1 MNLELFI
8 SKLGG
13 ILLLPPGINFLLL
26 VVAVVLLKL
35 SKVKLAKTT
44 AIISITSLL
53 VLSLPIVSKAL
64 HQSLQTIPSLS
75 QEKVKQIARTERSDI
90 AIVILSGGRINL
102 AEEFGSIDTVSALT
116 LQRIHYATW
125 LQRKTDLPILVSGG
139 SVFGEATA
147 EAVLMNQVMVSAF
160 NIAPRWIETKSKNTA
175 ENAQYSSEILLNSGI
190 KEILLVTHASHMQ
203 RAIKAFSNYSLKVT
217 PAPTVFQSPTSKWTD
232 YLPTAKAL
240 FESQQALHE
249 KLGQI
254 WYSL

>member
-1 MNLELFI
+1 MSIEIFV

-26 VVAVVLLKL
+26 AAAYLLLKL
-35 SKVKLAKTT
+35 NKKMLAKTT
-44 AIISITSLL
+44 AVLSIASLYI
-53 VLSLPIVSKAL
+53 LSLPIVSKTF
-64 HQSLQTIPSLS
+64 HQNLQTIPSLS
-75 QEKVKQIARTERSDI
+75 QEQVMQIARNERSDI
-90 AIVILSGGRINL
+90 AIVVLSGGRSSL
-102 AEEFGSIDTVSALT
+102 AEEFGGIDTVSALT
-116 LQRIHYATW
+116 LERIHYANW
-125 LQRKTDLPILVSGG
+125 LHKKTRLPILVSGG

-203 RAIKAFSNYSLKVT
+203 RAIEAFSNYSLKVT
-217 PAPTVFQSPTSKWTD
+217 PAPTVFQAPTSKWTD

-240 FESQQALHE
+240 FKSQQALHE